1 MDLLKTPFKGVV
13 ADIEGRAAWYKH
25 DWLEGFYSG
34 FRLILFQTINF
45 AVDHCVCFPSSCCCQ
60 FHSLIIHAASGC
72 IVRILAPTMYI
83 FFASALPVIAFGA
96 QLSRE
101 TSKCLPSCHYEPY
114 YSCAL
119 FGIAVLRL

>member
-101 TSKCLPSCHYEPY
+101 TSKCLPSYHYESMLQ
-114 YSCAL
+114 SCYFL
-119 FGIAVLRL
+119 SYCS